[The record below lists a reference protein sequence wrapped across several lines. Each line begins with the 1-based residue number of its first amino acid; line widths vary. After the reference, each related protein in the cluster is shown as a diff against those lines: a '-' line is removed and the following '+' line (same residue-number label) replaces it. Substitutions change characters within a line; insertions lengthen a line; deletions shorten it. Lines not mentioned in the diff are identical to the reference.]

1 MISNGSSYFFCMAA
15 QYMLEQEKHPSEEM
29 GNLHTFTAFVVYCL
43 HKLETEVE
51 MIRIIITKK
60 WREEGRKCFIQQ

>member
-1 MISNGSSYFFCMAA
+1 MAA
-15 QYMLEQEKHPSEEM
+15 QYMLEQEKHPSEETQ
-29 GNLHTFTAFVVYCL
+29 NLHTFTAFAVHCL

-60 WREEGRKCFIQQ
+60 WREEGSVSYNSDIIITLMS

>member
-1 MISNGSSYFFCMAA
+1 MAA